1 MGKVSFS
8 DGLAIAGLILAIV
21 LVVLDKAGKLK
32 GPRLLALLGVA
43 ACMAI
48 PLLFS
53 VPWVSDSQPG
63 LVLFARRA
71 LMISLLGS
79 RGPDFRFGSQVAIM
93 LRLPRRRSPRNQKP
107 RTLARYIYGIRNCVS
122 RLQNT
127 NYKVCL
133 FFNLP

>member
-1 MGKVSFS
+1 VPDESISGMGKVSFS

-63 LVLFARRA
+63 LILFARRA
-71 LMISLLGS
+71 LMISLLG
-79 RGPDFRFGSQVAIM
+79 VAWAGFSVWITSGDNAETAEKTESTQPEATD
-93 LRLPRRRSPRNQKP
+93 PRPLHIWDSE
-107 RTLARYIYGIRNCVS
+107 LC
-122 RLQNT
+122 
-127 NYKVCL
+127 
-133 FFNLP
+133 